1 MAERLS
7 RVEGD
12 YLTSEVF
19 MKIHQKV
26 LFLCSILLTLPG
38 LSSEALGQGRNA
50 RRLTGTWNLDAS
62 RSDDVRAAIDRAI
75 INRNTNTDRIR
86 QRLEDRLQ
94 PPDRLAIEQSG
105 RRVTLASSTA
115 PQVSFDADGRS
126 RSETNA
132 NGRAVQ
138 TTATLN
144 GSVLTIRTQGDRASD
159 FQVTFRTVDNGRS
172 LQVSRRLFNDRLA
185 QPLETL
191 SFYTRVSDVAQF
203 DSDLNAYPNTTPI
216 PRSNRRRNISEIPAD
231 TILTAT
237 LNESLN
243 TRDAK
248 DQDRFTLTVVS
259 PSQYSGAVIEGY
271 LTRVERSGRVTGSP
285 EIGFEF
291 DSIRLRNGGSYD
303 FSGYIEQVRTP
314 TGDKVKVD
322 NEGSVKE
329 KRGQTE
335 RTVVRSGIGA
345 AIGAIIGG
353 ITGGG
358 QGAAIGAAVG
368 AGAGAGSVIVQGRDD
383 LQLDNGTEFTIHT
396 SNNTRISS
404 NSFTR

>member
-1 MAERLS
+1 MIKNMRF
-7 RVEGD
+7 
-12 YLTSEVF
+12 T
-19 MKIHQKV
+19 
-26 LFLCSILLTLPG
+26 FLLSILLSLPG
-38 LSSEALGQGRNA
+38 LHSDALGQGRNA
-50 RRLTGTWNLDAS
+50 RRLTGTWNLDTS
-62 RSDDVRAAIDRAI
+62 RSDDVRDATDRAVT
-75 INRNTNTDRIR
+75 NRGVNSDRIR
-86 QRLEDRLQ
+86 QRLENRLQ

-115 PQVSFDADGRS
+115 PQVTFDADGRA
-126 RSETNA
+126 RTETNA
-132 NGRAVQ
+132 NGRTVQ
-138 TTATLN
+138 TTARLN
-144 GSVLTIRTQGDRASD
+144 GSVLTIRTQGDRAND
-159 FQVTFRTVDNGRS
+159 FQVTFQPIDNGRG
-172 LQVSRRLFNDRLA
+172 LQVTRRMYSERLT
-185 QPLETL
+185 QPIETR
-191 SFYTRVSDVAQF
+191 SFYMRVSDVAQLDGYS
-203 DSDLNAYPNTTPI
+203 DSYPNTTPAAT
-216 PRSNRRRNISEIPAD
+216 NRRDNRRNISDIPAD

-248 DQDRFTLTVVS
+248 DQDRFTLTVAS

-285 EIGFEF
+285 ELGFEF
-291 DSIRLRNGGSYD
+291 DSIRLRNGGTYD

-329 KRGQTE
+329 KSGQTK
-335 RTVVRSGIGA
+335 RTVVRSGLGA

-353 ITGGG
+353 LTGGG

-383 LQLDNGTEFTIHT
+383 LQLDSGTEFTIHT
-396 SNNTRISS
+396 SSNTRISS
-404 NSFTR
+404 SSFGR

>member
-1 MAERLS
+1 
-7 RVEGD
+7 
-12 YLTSEVF
+12 
-19 MKIHQKV
+19 MKIHHRV
-26 LFLCSILLTLPG
+26 LLLCAMLLTLPS
-38 LSSEALGQGRNA
+38 LCSEAQGQGRNGQ
-50 RRLTGTWNLDAS
+50 LTGTWNLDTS
-62 RSDDVRAAIDRAI
+62 RSDNVRGAIDRANI
-75 INRNTNTDRIR
+75 SQNANSDRIR
-86 QRLEDRLQ
+86 QRLENRLQ

-115 PQVSFDADGRS
+115 PQVSFDADGRA

-132 NGRAVQ
+132 NGRTIQ
-138 TTATLN
+138 TTASLS
-144 GSVLTIRTQGDRASD
+144 GSVLTIRTQGDRAND
-159 FQVTFRTVDNGRS
+159 FQVMFRPVDNGRS
-172 LQVSRRLFNDRLA
+172 LQVTRRIYNDRLA

-191 SFYTRVSDVAQF
+191 SFYNRVSNVAELNGY
-203 DSDLNAYPNTTPI
+203 SNAYPNTTTASQ
-216 PRSNRRRNISEIPAD
+216 RERRRDTVSNIPAD

-237 LNESLN
+237 LNQSLN
-243 TRDAK
+243 TKEAK
-248 DQDRFTLTVVS
+248 DGDRFTLTVVS
-259 PSQYSGAVIEGY
+259 PSEYSGAVIEGY

-291 DSIRLRNGGSYD
+291 DTIRLRNSGTYD

-329 KRGQTE
+329 KSGQTE

-358 QGAAIGAAVG
+358 EGAAIGAAVG

-383 LQLDNGTEFTIHT
+383 LQLDNGTEFTIHS
-396 SNNTRISS
+396 SNTTRISS
-404 NSFTR
+404 TTLTR

>member
-1 MAERLS
+1 MTKNTR
-7 RVEGD
+7 
-12 YLTSEVF
+12 
-19 MKIHQKV
+19 V
-26 LFLCSILLTLPG
+26 LFLFSILLSLPG
-38 LSSEALGQGRNA
+38 LHSDALGQGTDA
-50 RRLTGTWNLDAS
+50 KRLTGTWNLDTS
-62 RSDDVRAAIDRAI
+62 RSDDVRDAANRAV
-75 INRNTNTDRIR
+75 TNQGANSERMR
-86 QRLEDRLQ
+86 QRLENRLQ
-94 PPDRLAIEQSG
+94 PPDRLSIEQSG
-105 RRVTLASSTA
+105 RRITLASSTA
-115 PQVSFDADGRS
+115 PQVAFEADGRA
-126 RSETNA
+126 RTETNA
-132 NGRAVQ
+132 NGRTVQ
-138 TTATLN
+138 TSARLN

-159 FQVTFRTVDNGRS
+159 FQVTFQPVDNGRS
-172 LQVSRRLFNDRLA
+172 LQVIRRMYSDRMT
-185 QPLETL
+185 QPIETK
-191 SFYTRVSDVAQF
+191 SFYTRVSDVAQLDVYS
-203 DSDLNAYPNTTPI
+203 DSTPSTAI
-216 PRSNRRRNISEIPAD
+216 RRDNRRSNISDIPAD

-248 DQDRFTLTVVS
+248 DGDRFTLTVAS

-291 DSIRLRNGGSYD
+291 DSIRLRNGGTYD

-329 KRGQTE
+329 GSGQTQ
-335 RTVVRSGIGA
+335 RTVVRTGIGA

-383 LQLDNGTEFTIHT
+383 LQLDSGTEFTIHT
-396 SNNTRISS
+396 GSNTRISS
-404 NSFTR
+404 TSFGR